1 MEKYL
6 FIGLS
11 AILGLIILK
20 RFLLRRADKDY
31 DKLYGEILT
40 SDKYKVKGQY
50 DKT

>member
-6 FIGLS
+6 FIGLG
-11 AILGLIILK
+11 AILGLIILR
-20 RFLLRRADKDY
+20 RFLLRKSDREY
-31 DKLYGEILT
+31 YKLYGEILT